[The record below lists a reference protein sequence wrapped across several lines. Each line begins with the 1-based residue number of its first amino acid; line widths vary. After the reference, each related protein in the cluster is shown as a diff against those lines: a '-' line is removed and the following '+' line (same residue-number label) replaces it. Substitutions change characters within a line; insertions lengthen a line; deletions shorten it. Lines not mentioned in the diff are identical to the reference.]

1 MDIEKTNLELAQRSV
16 QNYAKRTQIER
27 LRVLNDIFRFLYSE
41 FGKKHILDYS
51 FEEIN
56 ALKSWIQSKTV
67 GIDRK
72 KKYIL
77 YLKIMVD
84 CALQKLAAEGNY
96 QIVAYWQYVLSNNI
110 HFSENGTKRE
120 VIMVSPEEIKDFLRK
135 LKEIDVE
142 NYILFSILAYSGCRI
157 AGLINLTFNNIH
169 FDRGVFFTQEKA
181 TKTSS
186 GMNKYFLPLAFC
198 KELQNYC
205 IRNQISGV
213 DHICPVSD
221 KQIRVRLRKIKPN
234 WFPHLFRH
242 TFRTQLHLRG
252 CPNTEAEFLLNHA
265 VSNVQQVYLQQ
276 LKDENHLRSIYDR
289 YFPY

>member
-120 VIMVSPEEIKDFLRK
+120 VIMVSPEEIKDF
-135 LKEIDVE
+135 
-142 NYILFSILAYSGCRI
+142 
-157 AGLINLTFNNIH
+157 
-169 FDRGVFFTQEKA
+169 
-181 TKTSS
+181 
-186 GMNKYFLPLAFC
+186 
-198 KELQNYC
+198 
-205 IRNQISGV
+205 
-213 DHICPVSD
+213 
-221 KQIRVRLRKIKPN
+221 
-234 WFPHLFRH
+234 
-242 TFRTQLHLRG
+242 
-252 CPNTEAEFLLNHA
+252 
-265 VSNVQQVYLQQ
+265 
-276 LKDENHLRSIYDR
+276 
-289 YFPY
+289 